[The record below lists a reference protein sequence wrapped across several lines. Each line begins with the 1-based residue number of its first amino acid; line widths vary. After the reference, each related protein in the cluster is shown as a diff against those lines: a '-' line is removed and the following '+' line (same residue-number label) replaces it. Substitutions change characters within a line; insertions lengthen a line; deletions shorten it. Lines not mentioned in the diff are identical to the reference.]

1 MVDLAGSERVDQTG
15 ASGERLREAKNIN
28 KSLATLCDVVKALSA
43 QDKAQYQRNAGR
55 GNASAASMSHVPYRN
70 SVLTWLLKESL
81 GGNARTT
88 MLAAVS
94 PAANA
99 YDETISTLKY
109 AERAKRMRTRAV
121 VNARVSDEHLIAA
134 LRGEVAALRAELN
147 ARRSSDAVSSYA
159 VAASPGD
166 GATRRA
172 MGGGGFDSSL
182 GGPHDN
188 QGFDNGYSANRSKNS
203 SSGGERTSGGQGLSG
218 GGNGSSTG
226 GGIQLGARSNSRVAS
241 KKQRKAARRRPN
253 HHHLSGERAPP
264 PGGGVLSPVNEEE
277 EIDEDEEEE
286 EEYATEEDLDNGEG
300 EESGVVI
307 VSELSS
313 PHDFGRRRF
322 SAPQRSQNQQ
332 QQQQRQQQLGE
343 ENLKDLPGM
352 QSQHSASSLHGRSDE
367 STSSS
372 TVREQSN
379 MRAILPQ

>member
-134 LRGEVAALRAELN
+134 LRGEVAA
-147 ARRSSDAVSSYA
+147 
-159 VAASPGD
+159 
-166 GATRRA
+166 
-172 MGGGGFDSSL
+172 
-182 GGPHDN
+182 
-188 QGFDNGYSANRSKNS
+188 
-203 SSGGERTSGGQGLSG
+203 
-218 GGNGSSTG
+218 
-226 GGIQLGARSNSRVAS
+226 
-241 KKQRKAARRRPN
+241 
-253 HHHLSGERAPP
+253 
-264 PGGGVLSPVNEEE
+264 
-277 EIDEDEEEE
+277 
-286 EEYATEEDLDNGEG
+286 
-300 EESGVVI
+300 
-307 VSELSS
+307 
-313 PHDFGRRRF
+313 
-322 SAPQRSQNQQ
+322 
-332 QQQQRQQQLGE
+332 
-343 ENLKDLPGM
+343 
-352 QSQHSASSLHGRSDE
+352 
-367 STSSS
+367 
-372 TVREQSN
+372 
-379 MRAILPQ
+379 